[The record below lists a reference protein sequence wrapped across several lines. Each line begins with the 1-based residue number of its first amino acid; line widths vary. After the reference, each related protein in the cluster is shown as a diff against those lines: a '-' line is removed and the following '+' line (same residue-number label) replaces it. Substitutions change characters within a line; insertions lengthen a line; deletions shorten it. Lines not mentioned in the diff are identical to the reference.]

1 MQERFVLDN
10 SIVMSWCFQDE
21 ASEYADAALDSL
33 ETSEAIV
40 PSIWPLEVAN
50 VLLVA
55 ERKRRLSR
63 ADTAR
68 FVSLVRSLPIL
79 VEDETPDRILGEILS
94 LAREYGLSSYDAS
107 YLDLAIRTNLPIATL
122 DQDLRKA
129 AKRCGVPL
137 WKAS

>member
-1 MQERFVLDN
+1 MQGRFVLDN

-21 ASEYADAALDSL
+21 ASKYADAALDAL
-33 ETSEAIV
+33 ETSEGIV

-55 ERKRRLSR
+55 ERKSRLSR

-79 VEDETPDRILGEILS
+79 VEDETPDRILGEILA

-107 YLDLAIRTNLPIATL
+107 YLDLAIRTSLPIATL
-122 DQDLRKA
+122 DRDLRKA
-129 AKRCGVPL
+129 ARRCGVPL
-137 WKAS
+137 WKSP

>member
-1 MQERFVLDN
+1 MPCWTRSRTPQ
-10 SIVMSWCFQDE
+10 
-21 ASEYADAALDSL
+21 
-33 ETSEAIV
+33 AIV
-40 PSIWPLEVAN
+40 PSVWPLEVAN

-79 VEDETPDRILGEILS
+79 VEDETPDRILGEILA

-107 YLDLAIRTNLPIATL
+107 YLDLSIRTSLPIATL

-129 AKRCGVPL
+129 AKRCGVSL
-137 WKAS
+137 WTAS

>member
-21 ASEYADAALDSL
+21 ASDYADAALDSL
-33 ETSEAIV
+33 EASEAIV
-40 PSIWPLEVAN
+40 PSVWPLEVAN

-79 VEDETPDRILGEILS
+79 VEDETPDRILGEIPA
-94 LAREYGLSSYDAS
+94 LARDYGLSSYEAS
-107 YLDLAIRTNLPIATL
+107 YLDLSIRASLPLATL
-122 DQDLRKA
+122 DRDLRRA
-129 AKRCGVPL
+129 ARRCGVAL

>member
-1 MQERFVLDN
+1 MKGRFVLDN

-21 ASEYADAALDSL
+21 ASKYADAALETL
-33 ETSEAIV
+33 EASEGIV

-68 FVSLVRSLPIL
+68 FVTLVRSLPIL
-79 VEDETPDRILGEILS
+79 VEEETPDRILGEILD
-94 LAREYGLSSYDAS
+94 LARQYGLSSYDAS

-122 DQDLRKA
+122 DRDLRKA

-137 WKAS
+137 WTAS

>member
-1 MQERFVLDN
+1 MEERFVLDN

-21 ASEYADAALDSL
+21 ASKYADAVLDALEASA
-33 ETSEAIV
+33 AIV
-40 PSIWPLEVAN
+40 PSVWPLEVAN

-63 ADTAR
+63 ADTTR

-79 VEDETPDRILGEILS
+79 VEDETPDRILGGILA

-107 YLDLAIRTNLPIATL
+107 YLDLAIRTSLPIATL

-129 AKRCGVPL
+129 ARRCGVPL
-137 WKAS
+137 WTAS

>member
-1 MQERFVLDN
+1 MEERFVLDN

-21 ASEYADAALDSL
+21 ASKYADAVLDAL
-33 ETSEAIV
+33 EASEAIV

-55 ERKRRLSR
+55 EQKRRLSR

-68 FVSLVRSLPIL
+68 FVSLVRSLPIM
-79 VEDETPDRILGEILS
+79 VEDETPDRILGEILA

-107 YLDLAIRTNLPIATL
+107 YLDLAIRKSLPIATL

-129 AKRCGVPL
+129 ARRCRVPL
-137 WKAS
+137 WKV

>member
-1 MQERFVLDN
+1 MAERFVLDN

-21 ASEYADAALDSL
+21 ASEYADKVLDAL

-68 FVSLVRSLPIL
+68 FVSLVRSLPIM
-79 VEDETPDRILGEILS
+79 VEDETADRILGEILA
-94 LAREYGLSSYDAS
+94 LARQYDLSSYDAS
-107 YLDLAIRTNLPIATL
+107 YLDLAIRTSLPIATL
-122 DQDLRKA
+122 DEDLRKA
-129 AKRCGVPL
+129 ARHCGVPL
-137 WKAS
+137 WKA

>member
-1 MQERFVLDN
+1 MKERFVLDN

-21 ASEYADAALDSL
+21 ASRYADAALDAL

-40 PSIWPLEVAN
+40 PSVWPLEVAN

-63 ADTAR
+63 ADTTR

-79 VEDETPDRILGEILS
+79 VEDETPDRILGEILA

-107 YLDLAIRTNLPIATL
+107 YLDLAVRTSLPMATL
-122 DQDLRKA
+122 DQHLRKA
-129 AKRCGVPL
+129 ARRCGVPL
-137 WKAS
+137 WTAS